1 MPTFFARVIAYVFLG
16 VLCAVGPLL
25 LALSLR
31 STIQTAMF
39 VHGSVA
45 TDGKILSLE
54 RVYAQRSSRYV
65 YKPVF
70 RFYGEDGKI
79 HLVMASSDAHVF
91 KPFRAGD
98 YVRVLYPADHPELA
112 RIDSFAQMWSF
123 QAVGGVL
130 GAALT
135 LFPISL
141 IRKRRAQRRAMA
153 SV

>member
-25 LALSLR
+25 LVLSLR

-45 TDGKILSLE
+45 TDGKVLSLE

-70 RFYGEDGKI
+70 RFYSEDGKI

-91 KPFRAGD
+91 KPLRAGD
-98 YVRVLYPADHPELA
+98 SVRVLYPADHPELA

-141 IRKRRAQRRAMA
+141 IRKRRAQRRTMA
-153 SV
+153 TV